1 MYRSLSSCRKDG
13 PSHTKVRPHD
23 APAFSDLNLSDYRLA
38 ISLMIIGLPPR
49 QAGSFAITKL
59 GTIFQS

>member
-38 ISLMIIGLPPR
+38 ISLMSLPPR